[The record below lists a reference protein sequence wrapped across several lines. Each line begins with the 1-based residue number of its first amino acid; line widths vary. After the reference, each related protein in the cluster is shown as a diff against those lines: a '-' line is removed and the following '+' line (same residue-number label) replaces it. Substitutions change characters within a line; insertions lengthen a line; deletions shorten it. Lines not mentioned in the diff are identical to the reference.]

1 MKEDNKNVL
10 ILKEEIWTKIQII
23 AEVTLIRKNQVVEET
38 ILLEKIWRNNIKEQ
52 EVVKELEKNDEQA

>member
-10 ILKEEIWTKIQII
+10 ILKEEIWTKIQIM

-38 ILLEKIWRNNIKEQ
+38 TLIE
-52 EVVKELEKNDEQA
+52 